1 MRAFGVACLVIGA
14 CASRAR
20 PEQAPPSA
28 GADAGAASSEVAPA
42 RAPTGAHASSDAPAS
57 SSPPPAPEAP
67 SAPPS
72 TVSTGGDADEI
83 ARVWNAGLPRLR
95 RCLAKTKPKGCISVR
110 WTIASDGH
118 VDSAALV
125 GAEGTAAE
133 RCVVEMVKT
142 WQFAPSAKDAL
153 RSIDHP
159 INCN

>member
-1 MRAFGVACLVIGA
+1 MRIASASGA
-14 CASRAR
+14 G
-20 PEQAPPSA
+20 SA
-28 GADAGAASSEVAPA
+28 ERGGRRGAATSEVAPA
-42 RAPTGAHASSDAPAS
+42 VSPDAPPS

-72 TVSTGGDADEI
+72 TASTSGDADEI

-118 VDSAALV
+118 VDAAALV

-133 RCVVEMVKT
+133 LCVVGMVKT
-142 WQFAPSAKDAL
+142 WQFAPSAKDAP